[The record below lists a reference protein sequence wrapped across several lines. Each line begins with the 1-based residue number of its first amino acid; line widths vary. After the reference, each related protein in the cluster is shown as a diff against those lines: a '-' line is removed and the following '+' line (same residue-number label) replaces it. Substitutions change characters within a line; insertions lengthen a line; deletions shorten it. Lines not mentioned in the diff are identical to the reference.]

1 MRIYLTDPSIKTR
14 TQVLELGWW
23 DWSLPFLCIHMSLWG
38 GDGDDYEE
46 DKNHVVYP
54 LNIPSQTQKL
64 LDTFSVSSNL
74 EILLKFTL
82 VLFIRDFSWQ
92 SQEHGQD
99 EDMPQYN

>member
-1 MRIYLTDPSIKTR
+1 MRIYLTDPSINTR

-46 DKNHVVYP
+46 VKNYVIYP
-54 LNIPSQTQKL
+54 L
-64 LDTFSVSSNL
+64 LDTFSVSSSL
-74 EILLKFTL
+74 LSLLKLTL

-92 SQEHGQD
+92 SQELGQD
-99 EDMPQYN
+99 EDMPQFN

>member
-14 TQVLELGWW
+14 TQILELGWW

-46 DKNHVVYP
+46 VKNYVIYP
-54 LNIPSQTQKL
+54 L
-64 LDTFSVSSNL
+64 LDTFSVSSSL
-74 EILLKFTL
+74 LSLLKLTL

-92 SQEHGQD
+92 PQELEQD
-99 EDMPQYN
+99 EDMPQFN